1 LNKRIHILLLLLLP
15 LLFAAAHAQWA
26 EITTG
31 SLDARTQRIQTKAEA
46 LYVSGDFKRAHF
58 IYVNELAG
66 RGDKYAQ
73 YMAGFM
79 YLMGQG
85 VPEDPVLGSAW
96 YRIAAEREAPEFM
109 VVRDDLM
116 QSMSAEQRARSD
128 SHFLDLR
135 KQFSDIVIVMKLVED
150 DLKTLQFETT
160 GSRVPGRSTMVTM
173 VDPKS
178 GSTVSADYYRSRVLR
193 LMQSRVDFI
202 TTQLD
207 IDALDADLSGRQ
219 ITELWK
225 RIDEHVAVVDD
236 DVGSYVVTP

>member
-1 LNKRIHILLLLLLP
+1 LSKRIHILPLILLSLLS
-15 LLFAAAHAQWA
+15 AAAHAQWA
-26 EITTG
+26 EVTTG
-31 SLDARTQRIQTKAEA
+31 SLDARTLRIQTKAEA

-85 VPEDPVLGSAW
+85 VPEDPILASAW
-96 YRIAAEREAPEFM
+96 YRISAERDAPEFM
-109 VVRDDLM
+109 VVRDRLL
-116 QSMSAEQRARSD
+116 QSFSPEQRARSD
-128 SHFLDLR
+128 SHYLDLR
-135 KQFSDIVIVMKLVED
+135 KKYSDLVIVMKLVEKD
-150 DLKTLQFETT
+150 QQKLQFETT

-178 GSTVSADYYRSRVLR
+178 GTTVSADYYRSRVLR

-207 IDALDADLSGRQ
+207 IDALDAELSGAEVA
-219 ITELWK
+219 ELW
-225 RIDEHVAVVDD
+225 EHINEYVAVVDD
-236 DVGSYVVTP
+236 EAGAYVATP

>member
-1 LNKRIHILLLLLLP
+1 MSKRIHILPLILLSLLS
-15 LLFAAAHAQWA
+15 AAVNAQWV

-31 SLDARTQRIQTKAEA
+31 SLDARTLRIQTKAES

-73 YMAGFM
+73 YMSGFM

-85 VPEDPVLGSAW
+85 VPEDPILASAW
-96 YRIAAEREAPEFM
+96 YRMSAEREAPEFM
-109 VVRDDLM
+109 VVRDRLL
-116 QSMSAEQRARSD
+116 QSFSSEQRARSD
-128 SHFLDLR
+128 SHYLDLR
-135 KQFSDIVIVMKLVED
+135 KKYSDLVIVMKLVEE
-150 DLKTLQFETT
+150 DLEKLQSETT
-160 GSRVPGRSTMVTM
+160 GSRVPGRSTMVTI

-178 GSTVSADYYRSRVLR
+178 GAAVSADYYRNRVLR

-207 IDALDADLSGRQ
+207 IDALDAELSGAEVA
-219 ITELWK
+219 ELWG
-225 RIDEHVAVVDD
+225 RINDYVAVVDD
-236 DVGSYVVTP
+236 EVDAYVVTP